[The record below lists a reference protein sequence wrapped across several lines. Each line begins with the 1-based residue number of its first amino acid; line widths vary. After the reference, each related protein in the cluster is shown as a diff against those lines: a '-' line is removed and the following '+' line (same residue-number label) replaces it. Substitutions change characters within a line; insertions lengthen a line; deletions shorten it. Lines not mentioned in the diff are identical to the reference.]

1 MHIFC
6 LHDKRGWSWQFMLR
20 IQVASAETLVDS
32 AAELILDASRMMD
45 DAGDELGRQVLEGLS
60 VHVVREFQQIRERLG
75 VLSGEMT

>member
-1 MHIFC
+1 LKLDLC
-6 LHDKRGWSWQFMLR
+6 GSGRPKVCDWKYEG
-20 IQVASAETLVDS
+20 ASARVAS

-45 DAGDELGRQVLEGLS
+45 DAGDELGRQALEDLS